1 MTQLIYNQYY
11 LGYRAMVEATIKDG
25 LPSLSFVVART
36 KIQLISAFY
45 LGKIIIGLDFSAP
58 LHFGLND
65 IKFFLDY
72 LRRYLR

>member
-45 LGKIIIGLDFSAP
+45 LGKQVIG
-58 LHFGLND
+58 
-65 IKFFLDY
+65 
-72 LRRYLR
+72 